1 MVRPKVIVDEK
12 LIEALKAFLPDATDS
27 SIRVYAL
34 NLTNVAKELGKPLSL
49 ELFSDFKV
57 INEFFKASQ
66 AKNNTIKNKVSA
78 IINYLKMMKADKEL
92 IKEYVDY
99 LEILSI
105 MIGEET
111 ANNVKSV
118 KEDENW
124 MSKEELVAFAKK
136 LKKELPKVVADYS
149 DLEKWM
155 NYIVLTW
162 HIEYPLRNE
171 LADTAI
177 VSKIKM
183 KTNDPNINY
192 IVVNSKDKKVEAL
205 IQAYKTVKTYDTF
218 DIQIVS
224 SVAKDIIKYFTILKK
239 YKKAN
244 DIKNDWL
251 IISKDGEKLSRNNY
265 TGMVQNIFKPTGKKI
280 GTTMI
285 RKIIVSDVYDIK
297 RMNELAHIMGHSTD
311 TAMITYAKII

>member
-12 LIEALKAFLPDATDS
+12 LVLDLKAFLPEATDS

-49 ELFSDFKV
+49 ELFSDIKV
-57 INEFFKASQ
+57 IIDYFKKSE

-78 IINYLKMMKADKEL
+78 IVNYLKLMKAEKPL
-92 IKEYVDY
+92 VKEYTDY
-99 LEILSI
+99 LDSLSI
-105 MIGEET
+105 MIGEE
-111 ANNVKSV
+111 NVKNVKSI

-124 MSKEELVAFAKK
+124 MSKADLVKFAKS
-136 LKKELPKVVADYS
+136 LKKGLPKVVSDYA

-155 NYIVLTW
+155 NYIALNW
-162 HIEYPLRNE
+162 HINFPTRNE

-183 KTNDPNINY
+183 KTNDPNTNY
-192 IVVNSKDKKVEAL
+192 LLVNSKDKKVEAL
-205 IQAYKTVKTYDTF
+205 IQAYKTVKTYDTI
-218 DIQIVS
+218 DIQIVG
-224 SVAKDIIKYFTILKK
+224 SVANDIIKYFTILKK

-244 DIKNDWL
+244 GITNDWL

-265 TGMVQNIFKPTGKKI
+265 TTFVQDIFEPTGKKI

-285 RKIIVSDVYDIK
+285 RKIIASDVYDIK
-297 RMNELAHIMGHSTD
+297 RMNELARIMGHSVEQG
-311 TAMITYAKII
+311 MNTYAKL

>member
-12 LIEALKAFLPDATDS
+12 LVEALKEFLPEATDS

-34 NLTNVAKELGKPLSL
+34 NLTNVAKELGKPLSV

-57 INEFFKASQ
+57 VNDYFKKSE

-78 IINYLKMMKADKEL
+78 IVNYLKMMKANKPI
-92 IKEYVDY
+92 IKEYIDY
-99 LEILSI
+99 LDILSI
-105 MIGEET
+105 MIGEEKGE
-111 ANNVKSV
+111 NVKSV

-124 MSKEELVAFAKK
+124 MSKEQLEQFAKT
-136 LKKELPKVVADYS
+136 LKKELPKVVSDYANL
-149 DLEKWM
+149 DKWM
-155 NYIVLTW
+155 KYIALTW
-162 HIEYPLRNE
+162 HINYPTRNE

-177 VSKIKM
+177 LSKIKM

-192 IVVNSKDKKVEAL
+192 IVVNSKEKKVEAL
-205 IQAYKTVKTYDTF
+205 IQAYKTVKTYDTI
-218 DIQIVS
+218 DIVINN

-239 YKKAN
+239 YKKVN
-244 DIKNDWL
+244 GITNDWL

-265 TGMVQNIFKPTGKKI
+265 TTFVQDIFEPTGKKI

-297 RMNELAHIMGHSTD
+297 RMNELARVMGHSISQAQT
-311 TAMITYAKII
+311 TYAKII

>member
-12 LIEALKAFLPDATDS
+12 LVLDLKSFLPDATDS

-34 NLTNVAKELGKPLSL
+34 NLTNVSKELGKPLSL
-49 ELFSDFKV
+49 ELFSNIKV
-57 INEFFKASQ
+57 IIDYFKKSE

-78 IINYLKMMKADKEL
+78 IINYLKMMKADKAT

-99 LEILSI
+99 LDTLSV
-105 MIGEET
+105 MIDEE
-111 ANNVKSV
+111 NGKNVKSV

-124 MSKEELVAFAKK
+124 MSKEDLVKFAKT
-136 LKKELPKVVADYS
+136 LKKELPKVVADFA

-155 NYIVLTW
+155 KYITLIF
-162 HIEYPLRNE
+162 HINFPVRNE

-183 KTNDPNINY
+183 KDNDPNTNY
-192 IVVNSKDKKVEAL
+192 LLVNSKDKKVQAL
-205 IQAYKTVKTYDTF
+205 IQAYKTVKTYDTI
-218 DIQIVS
+218 DLEIVG
-224 SVAKDIIKYFTILKK
+224 SVANDIIKYFTILKK
-239 YKKAN
+239 YKKVN
-244 DIKNDWL
+244 GITNDWL

-265 TGMVQNIFKPTGKKI
+265 TNFFQSIFEPTGKKI

-285 RKIIVSDVYDIK
+285 RKIIVSSVYDINK
-297 RMNELAHIMGHSTD
+297 MKELAHIMGHSTD
-311 TAMITYAKII
+311 IAMNTYAKL